1 MNNLQ
6 TLEFFRAG
14 VQGLQVVHTC
24 HDEDA
29 GRLIIL
35 RVDGTVDT
43 LSLNDWQVRVL
54 KSEIDCGLAGGVDGT
69 EKLVGVC
76 IYKGCSGRAS
86 TGD

>member
-14 VQGLQVVHTC
+14 VQGQQVVHTC

-35 RVDGTVDT
+35 RADGTVAT
-43 LSLNDWQVRVL
+43 LRLDDCQVRAFL
-54 KSEIDCGLAGGVDGT
+54 GSDWLWTSAR
-69 EKLVGVC
+69 
-76 IYKGCSGRAS
+76 S
-86 TGD
+86 